1 VEWLVNLTEE
11 GTLVTLVNNAG
22 VTKAPR
28 STPIVDPT
36 QHRTATVKW
45 MGGGKVGSV
54 VDIKNDRAVDVDE
67 GKQVELRLEPGE
79 VVVLEWRRGR

>member
-1 VEWLVNLTEE
+1 
-11 GTLVTLVNNAG
+11 
-22 VTKAPR
+22 
-28 STPIVDPT
+28 
-36 QHRTATVKW
+36 